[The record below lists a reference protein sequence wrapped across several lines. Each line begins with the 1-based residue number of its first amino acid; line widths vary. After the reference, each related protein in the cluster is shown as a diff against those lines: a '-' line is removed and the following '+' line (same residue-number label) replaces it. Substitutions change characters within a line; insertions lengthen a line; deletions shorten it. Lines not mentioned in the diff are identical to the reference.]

1 MGSGSGADGSGW
13 RAVAY
18 VARRDVR
25 RRAMRLVMLA
35 VLVGVVGATVLTV
48 TAGARRTGTALE
60 RFQRTSRS
68 ADVEFAVGRPS
79 DVRRIAGVP
88 GVAAAAGLT
97 AYGVYLPAVPEFQ
110 STGTPIDDHFG
121 RTIDRGRLIAGR
133 FAAPDRPLEVTMG
146 EGLAA
151 TLGVSVGDRVP
162 AVTYTPPQVNAIL
175 DGTARPGEPAG
186 PRLRLRVVGIVRRP
200 LDLGDRASLG
210 GLMIMSPSFAT
221 AYGPQLGVF
230 GLRVR
235 VRVEPGADV
244 NGVTAAV
251 QRSLGEAVFVAQP
264 LAVESQGART
274 AISALAFALWLV
286 AVVAAAAGLA
296 AILSVLAR
304 EAGLVETE
312 HAPMRDLGAT
322 RTLRT
327 ASVLPAAATV
337 AIGGAA
343 LSALGAVVASGLLP
357 IGVARRAEPDP
368 GMHADWR
375 VLGVGV
381 AAIVLTVFGASAWFA
396 WRATRRRADRTGS
409 EATRGVRPGLIPF
422 ASARPSAAIG
432 LRLGFARG
440 SGRSPRPALRAATV
454 AAVAAV
460 VGFVA
465 ALVVGANLDG
475 LVDRAPAWGESWD
488 VRVVDVTPNTPCGGS
503 DFGLTRMPSLIAV
516 AEICTQQTRLD
527 GRAVPAM
534 AYRPLRGRS
543 LGPTIVAGREPR
555 TSHEVALGSTTLEK
569 AGKRI
574 GDVVRLSGRR
584 SSRRYRIVG
593 RAVFPT
599 LAQAAP
605 LADGV
610 ALTGRGY
617 APVFDPNLFIR
628 VFVARYAPGTDRRS
642 VEQRIAA
649 RPELGIPS
657 RPAPPAEIARLR
669 QIDALPFVLA
679 GAVMLL
685 AIVVIAHGLVVT
697 VRRRRR
703 DLAAL
708 KALGLTRSGA
718 RAAVR
723 WQATAIGIVGLVV
736 GIPIGMIAGVQTWDA
751 IARGLGVAVVTAVP
765 VATILFVVPAVL
777 LVLTAVAVAPG
788 VIAARTPTA
797 RVLRDE

>member
-1 MGSGSGADGSGW
+1 
-13 RAVAY
+13 
-18 VARRDVR
+18 
-25 RRAMRLVMLA
+25 MLA

-48 TAGARRTGTALE
+48 TAGARRTGTALD
-60 RFQRTSRS
+60 RFQRASRS

-79 DVRRIAGVP
+79 DVRRIAAVP

-97 AYGVYLPAVPEFQ
+97 AYGIFLPAVPEYQ
-110 STGTPIDDHFG
+110 STGTPIDDRFG
-121 RTIDRGRLIAGR
+121 RTVDRGRLIAGR

-146 EGLAA
+146 EGLAT
-151 TLGVSVGDRVP
+151 TLGVGVGDRVP
-162 AVTYTPPQVNAIL
+162 AATYTPPQVNAIL
-175 DGTARPGEPAG
+175 DGTAPPGEPAG

-210 GLMIMSPSFAT
+210 GLLIMSPSFAT
-221 AYGPQLGVF
+221 AYGPRLGVF

-244 NGVTAAV
+244 NRVTTAV
-251 QRSLGEAVFVAQP
+251 QRSLGDAVFVAQP

-274 AISALAFALWLV
+274 AISALALALWLV

-296 AILSVLAR
+296 AIFSVLAR
-304 EAGLVETE
+304 EAGLVETV

-327 ASVLPAAATV
+327 ASVLPAAAAV
-337 AIGGAA
+337 AVGGAA
-343 LSALGAVVASGLLP
+343 LSALGAVAASGLLP

-368 GMHADWR
+368 GIHTDWPILR
-375 VLGVGV
+375 VGV
-381 AAIVLTVFGASAWFA
+381 AVIVLVVFGASTLFA
-396 WRATRRRADRTGS
+396 WRATRRRADRTASGP
-409 EATRGVRPGLIPF
+409 ATGGRLRLVPF
-422 ASARPSAAIG
+422 APARPSAAIG
-432 LRLGFARG
+432 LRLGFSRG
-440 SGRSPRPALRAATV
+440 GGRSARSALRAATV

-460 VGFVA
+460 VGVVV
-465 ALVVGANLDG
+465 ALVVGASLGG

-488 VRVVDVTPNTPCGGS
+488 VRVVDVTPSTPCGGS
-503 DFGLTRMPSLIAV
+503 DFGLTEMTALVAV

-527 GRAVPAM
+527 GRAVPAT
-534 AYRPLRGRS
+534 AYRPLRGRR
-543 LGPTIVAGREPR
+543 LGPTIVEGREPR

-569 AGKRI
+569 AGKGI
-574 GDVVRLSGRR
+574 GDEVRLAGRR
-584 SSRRYRIVG
+584 SSRRFRIVG

-617 APVFDPNLFIR
+617 APIFDPNLYVR
-628 VFVARYAPGTDRRS
+628 VFVARYAPGTDRGA
-642 VEQRIAA
+642 VEERLAA
-649 RPELGIPS
+649 RPEFGIPS

-679 GAVMLL
+679 GAVVLL
-685 AIVVIAHGLVVT
+685 ALVVIAHGLVVT

-708 KALGLTRSGA
+708 KALGLTRAGA

-736 GIPIGMIAGVQTWDA
+736 GIPIGTIAGVKTWDA

-765 VATILFVVPAVL
+765 VTAIVLVVPGVL
-777 LVLTAVAVAPG
+777 LVLALVAVAPG
-788 VIAARTPTA
+788 AIAARTPTA